1 MRKPKCKQT
10 ILNMFKELKNKRKN
24 VQPKLAQEATENVN
38 RHIMNKNVESVI
50 LKLEQ
55 IKSPG
60 SDGFTGEFYQI
71 LKEKLTTIFLKFF
84 QKNRWE
90 NNDSFYEASINW
102 VSKPDKDI
110 PKKENCSPKSLRN
123 IWKHLHLNISKPNPT
138 VY

>member
-84 QKNRWE
+84 QKNR
-90 NNDSFYEASINW
+90 
-102 VSKPDKDI
+102 
-110 PKKENCSPKSLRN
+110 
-123 IWKHLHLNISKPNPT
+123 
-138 VY
+138 